1 MNKQEAHC
9 DTLIEETAAA
19 LSEDAVALMLLAVQ
33 KENLGW
39 SVNLALQ
46 RPVHQFKGTMGGN
59 LIELCRVYSSGGFN
73 ELDAETI
80 VRKCLYPFPF
90 IWVSDQLMSIVLHV
104 NDGYWQCC
112 PSG

>member
-9 DTLIEETAAA
+9 DTLIGATAAA
-19 LSEDAVALMLLAVQ
+19 LNEDAVALMLLAVQ

-73 ELDAETI
+73 ELDANTTARE
-80 VRKCLYPFPF
+80 CLFPFPYLWARVRLAF
-90 IWVSDQLMSIVLHV
+90 LVVHA
-104 NDGYWQCC
+104 DGQGRHFRSW
-112 PSG
+112 